1 MKKIIIFS
9 LICLYTSI
17 ASAASENI
25 DREDGYGK
33 SNGWVTANMS
43 MIDGKLSMDAAY
55 SINMFHD
62 FGLVPVAYCASGGS
76 HLGEHYIF
84 FVNPYHDCLIIGRIG
99 GSVYGN
105 VFEHQGPAFEHTGK
119 IIYYS
124 DVWPHQNLYR
134 AAIRVAKAAYAEYQA
149 NNKIE

>member
-84 FVNPYHDCLIIGRIG
+84 LLF
-99 GSVYGN
+99 
-105 VFEHQGPAFEHTGK
+105 HTM
-119 IIYYS
+119 I
-124 DVWPHQNLYR
+124 
-134 AAIRVAKAAYAEYQA
+134 A
-149 NNKIE
+149 